1 MEGVEHK
8 TLSLNGISMHVA
20 EMGHG
25 PIILFLHGFPQCWY
39 SWRHQMTF
47 FARHGYR
54 ALAPDLRGYA
64 DTTGVPPSDP
74 AKFTTLHV
82 VGDIVAL
89 IDAVAPPNDQKVLL
103 VGHDW
108 GAMVAWALCLYR
120 PDKVKALVNMSVAFT
135 RRNPSR
141 KPLEMLRAVYGD
153 DYYICRFQ
161 EPGAIDHEF
170 AQIGTKTVLKHF
182 LTYRDPGP
190 LNIPKGKPFPDTPI
204 SLPPWLSEEDVDYYT
219 SKYNLTGF
227 TAALNYYRAL
237 DINWELTAA
246 WTGAQVKVPVKFIVG
261 DVDLT
266 YNAPG
271 SKEYIHKG
279 GFKRDVPL
287 LKEVVV
293 MEGVGHF
300 INEEKPDEVN
310 THIHSFFNQFS
321 SAHCSAL

>member
-89 IDAVAPPNDQKVLL
+89 IDAVAPADDQKVL
-103 VGHDW
+103 VW
-108 GAMVAWALCLYR
+108 ATTGAMVAWALCLYR

-161 EPGAIDHEF
+161 EPGAIEHEF
-170 AQIGTKTVLKHF
+170 AQIV
-182 LTYRDPGP
+182 
-190 LNIPKGKPFPDTPI
+190 

-237 DINWELTAA
+237 DIVD
-246 WTGAQVKVPVKFIVG
+246 GAQVKVPVKFIVG

-310 THIHSFFNQFS
+310 AHIHSFFNQFS
-321 SAHCSAL
+321 SSHCSAL

>member
-161 EPGAIDHEF
+161 KMSI
-170 AQIGTKTVLKHF
+170 T
-182 LTYRDPGP
+182 
-190 LNIPKGKPFPDTPI
+190 
-204 SLPPWLSEEDVDYYT
+204 T